1 MRRWRGKAPSLAL
14 NAAALLALCLVISGC
29 AAAAPATPS
38 ATQTSPALAPFN
50 VVLLGDSI
58 AEGIGATTDSTRW
71 WIRVQTALRAAI
83 PERMIVFKSSA
94 IAGTGLDDLERTAA
108 TVSPLAYQ
116 AAVIIEGSNDQID
129 DGAWQS
135 RYAAVISGLEAKGIV
150 VVVGTYPPALRA
162 GAFAPA
168 GRNTLIRT
176 FAGPKR
182 PLIDFEQ
189 RWRQAGPIA
198 AAPWYSDDVHANDA
212 GQAIEAEIALAV
224 FLVLAR

>member
-1 MRRWRGKAPSLAL
+1 MLAL
-14 NAAALLALCLVISGC
+14 VLVLGGC
-29 AAAAPATPS
+29 AAPGAPGTAPP
-38 ATQTSPALAPFN
+38 TQTPLALKPVN

-58 AEGIGATTDSTRW
+58 AAGIGATSDSTRW
-71 WIRVQTALRAAI
+71 WIRAQTALRAAI
-83 PERMIVFKSSA
+83 PERTIAFKSSA

-135 RYAAVISGLEAKGIV
+135 RYTAVISGLEAKGIV

-162 GAFAPA
+162 GAFAPP
-168 GRNTLIRT
+168 GRNTIIRT

>member
-1 MRRWRGKAPSLAL
+1 MLALVLMVGACAAPS
-14 NAAALLALCLVISGC
+14 
-29 AAAAPATPS
+29 APATSPP
-38 ATQTSPALAPFN
+38 AQTAVALKPFN

-58 AEGIGATTDSTRW
+58 AEGIGATSDSTRW
-71 WIRVQTALRAAI
+71 WIRVQKDLRAAV
-83 PERMIVFKSSA
+83 PERAIVFKSSA

-116 AAVIIEGSNDQID
+116 AAVIIEGGNDQID
-129 DGAWQS
+129 DGAWLS

-182 PLIDFEQ
+182 PLLDFEQ
-189 RWRQAGPIA
+189 RWRQAGAIA
-198 AAPWYSDDVHANDA
+198 AAPWYSDEVHANDA

>member
-1 MRRWRGKAPSLAL
+1 MLAL
-14 NAAALLALCLVISGC
+14 VLVVGGC
-29 AAAAPATPS
+29 AAPGAPAS
-38 ATQTSPALAPFN
+38 APPTQTALALRPFN

-58 AEGIGATTDSTRW
+58 AAGIGATSDSTRW
-71 WIRVQTALRAAI
+71 WTRAQTALRAAV
-83 PERMIVFKSSA
+83 PERMIAFKSSA

-108 TVSPLAYQ
+108 SVSPLAYQ

-135 RYAAVISGLEAKGIV
+135 RYTAVISGLEAKGIV

-176 FAGPKR
+176 LAGPKR

-189 RWRQAGPIA
+189 RWRQAGPIT

>member
-1 MRRWRGKAPSLAL
+1 VQRCLV
-14 NAAALLALCLVISGC
+14 NAAAVLALCLALSGC
-29 AAAAPATPS
+29 AAPAAPATPS
-38 ATQTSPALAPFN
+38 ATQTSVALKPFN

-71 WIRVQTALRAAI
+71 WIRVQTALRAAV
-83 PERMIVFKSSA
+83 PERSIVFKNAA

-116 AAVIIEGSNDQID
+116 VAVIIEGGNDQVD
-129 DGAWQS
+129 DGAWLS
-135 RYAAVISGLEAKGIV
+135 RYGAVISGLETKGIV

-182 PLIDFEQ
+182 PLLDFEQ
-189 RWRQAGPIA
+189 RWRQAGPTA
-198 AAPWYSDDVHANDA
+198 AAAWYSDEVHANDA

-224 FLVLAR
+224 FLVLART